1 MENIN
6 IQLSILIQINQA
18 TLSIYSVFAK
28 EEVIMPFNF

>member
-6 IQLSILIQINQA
+6 IQLSILIQISQP

-28 EEVIMPFNF
+28 EEVIKAFNF